1 MLHTA
6 VTKETRSGGSS
17 RMHIDAILTR
27 AQRAARHEQRTLAD
41 RAYHRLEEL
50 IVTLKFQ
57 PGSVVTEADLIREI
71 EIGRTPTREA
81 IKRLEVRGL
90 LRSLPRRGVAITGL
104 NVTDY
109 FALLETRRTLDRLI
123 AASAARRATKDQRA
137 ALRAA
142 ASAIKK
148 AAAQEDLE
156 AFMRV
161 DHDFD
166 EILEAAARNPFAA
179 QAVSPLHTHCRRFW
193 YTFRHTGD
201 LSRTAGLHARLMLA
215 VAQGDEGAA
224 QKASDDLLDYMTEFT
239 RMTVEM

>member
-1 MLHTA
+1 MQS
-6 VTKETRSGGSS
+6 EG
-17 RMHIDAILTR
+17 ILTR
-27 AQRAARHEQRTLAD
+27 AQRTAKHEQRTLAD

-57 PGSVVTEADLIREI
+57 PGSVVTEADLIKEI

-81 IKRLEVRGL
+81 LKRLEVRGL
-90 LRSLPRRGVAITGL
+90 VRSLPRRGIAITGL
-104 NVTDY
+104 NVMDY
-109 FALLETRRTLDRLI
+109 FSLLETRRTLDRLI
-123 AASAARRATKDQRA
+123 ASSAARRATKEQRA

-142 ASAIKK
+142 AAAIKK
-148 AAAQEDLE
+148 AAAREDLE

-201 LSRTAGLHARLMLA
+201 LVRTAALHSKLMIA
-215 VAQGDEGAA
+215 VAQGDEAAA
-224 QKASDDLLDYMTEFT
+224 QQASDDLLDYMTEFT
-239 RMTVEM
+239 RSTVEM

>member
-1 MLHTA
+1 MQG
-6 VTKETRSGGSS
+6 EG
-17 RMHIDAILTR
+17 ILTR
-27 AQRAARHEQRTLAD
+27 AQRTARYEQRTLAD

-50 IVTLKFQ
+50 IVTLKLQ

-81 IKRLEVRGL
+81 LKRLEMRGL
-90 LRSLPRRGVAITGL
+90 VRSLPRRGIAITGL

-109 FALLETRRTLDRLI
+109 FTLLETRRTLDRLI
-123 AASAARRATKDQRA
+123 AASAARRATREQRA

-142 ASAIKK
+142 ASAIRK
-148 AAAQEDLE
+148 AATHEDLE
-156 AFMRV
+156 AFMRI

-193 YTFRHTGD
+193 YTFQHTGD
-201 LSRTAGLHARLMLA
+201 LLRTASLHGKLMLA
-215 VAQGDEGAA
+215 VAQGDEAGA

-239 RMTVEM
+239 RTTVEM